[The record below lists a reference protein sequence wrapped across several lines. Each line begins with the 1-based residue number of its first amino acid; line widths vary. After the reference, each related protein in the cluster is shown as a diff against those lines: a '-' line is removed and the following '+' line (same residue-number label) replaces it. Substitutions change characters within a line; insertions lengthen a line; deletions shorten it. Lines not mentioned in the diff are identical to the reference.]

1 MFPRLLFSL
10 SPIHY
15 LFCLTSESIRLP
27 LKAND
32 VKIFLMN
39 AKYALLAVVLASSCG
54 IIFYHFAVSIMYY
67 GVMKNCF

>member
-1 MFPRLLFSL
+1 MILLHVFDVFLLFSL

-15 LFCLTSESIRLP
+15 LFGLTSQSIRLP

-39 AKYALLAVVLASSCG
+39 AQICCNCG
-54 IIFYHFAVSIMYY
+54 CTSKLMWYY
-67 GVMKNCF
+67 F